1 MAPPHDSLP
10 LRGRTWPR
18 LYLAG
23 LTTLAV
29 ACCFLPLADHLGY
42 ELSELVALYAG
53 AFGGIAGVSAART
66 SRPAVALK
74 RAVKFDCLSLL
85 LPLAIILLNGLR
97 RPACDPLSGL
107 LLYAVLALPSALL
120 AACLGVLCGRLWPSR
135 AGFLYAG
142 VFLGTLAFSLL
153 PVVRGPQVFAYQ
165 HLGGMYPGPIYDESI
180 QISRALL
187 AFRAGTV
194 LYALAFA
201 GLALRSGAGLLLL
214 VFCGVPALALSAK
227 STALHYRA
235 TTAQLDAELG
245 GRLETEHLV
254 LHFPREKTELERTLL
269 AQDAE
274 ASVRAVLRFFDIKAP
289 PRKIDVYLYRS
300 AAEKRTLIG
309 AAETSFTKPWL
320 RQIHTNDGPSPHPI
334 LRHELVHAL
343 GDSIAHGPF
352 GVPGSILPKMALVEG
367 IAVAGDWPPGEFS
380 VHEEARA
387 LLDLQLLPAL
397 PRLFSPARF
406 YGESGPRAYTAAGSF
421 MRWFWETRGAAE
433 LRAVYAGEKPLDVNR
448 LTPAYL
454 DFLKALREP
463 ARADALA
470 AQRFA
475 APAITRKTCAHEVAA
490 LEAEARASRDP
501 ERQAQLWQKCSA
513 FEPDDPA
520 FLLQL
525 RRAQVSEGDAEG
537 ARNTLDRALAHPKL
551 SAPLKAQ
558 LLTDAGD
565 TAWKSGDVQAARARF
580 EEAMQLVQPE
590 PLERALTVRLFALR
604 DAATWPALR
613 PLLADADTGPEVLLA
628 LRDLDLQRPRE
639 GIFAYLLA
647 KRLQNAGAWE
657 ACAHYAENALRRG
670 VLGPLFVQESL
681 RMRGIAAWHLR
692 DTATARAA
700 FTELGRDAPPGR
712 AIEAQRW
719 LERL

>member
-1 MAPPHDSLP
+1 MAHPDDSVP
-10 LRGRTWPR
+10 LGGRMWPR

-29 ACCFLPLADHLGY
+29 ACCILPLADHLGY
-42 ELSELVALYAG
+42 ELSELVALYVG

-66 SRPAVALK
+66 SKPALALR
-74 RAVKFDCLSLL
+74 RAVKFDLLSLL

-107 LLYAVLALPSALL
+107 ALYAVLAVPSALL

-135 AGFLYAG
+135 GGLLYAV
-142 VFLGTLAFSLL
+142 VFFGTLAFSIL
-153 PVVRGPQVFAYQ
+153 PIVRGPQVFAYH

-187 AFRAGTV
+187 VFRAGTI

-201 GLALRSGAGLLLL
+201 GLALRSGTGLLLL
-214 VFCGVPALALSAK
+214 VFCGLPALVLSAK

-235 TTAQLDAELG
+235 TSAQLDGELG
-245 GRLETEHLV
+245 GRLETEHLI
-254 LHFPREKTELERTLL
+254 LHFPREKTPLERTLL

-274 ASVRAVLRFFDIKAP
+274 ASVRAVLRFLDTPAP

-300 AAEKRTLIG
+300 ASEKRTLIG
-309 AAETSFTKPWL
+309 AADTSFTKPWL
-320 RQIHTNDGPSPHPI
+320 RQIHTNDGPAPHPI
-334 LRHELVHAL
+334 LRHELVHAF
-343 GDSIAHGPF
+343 GASIAHGPF
-352 GVPGSILPKMALVEG
+352 GVPGSVLPKMALVEG
-367 IAVAGDWPPGEFS
+367 IAVAGDWPPGEFT

-387 LLDLQLLPAL
+387 LLDLQLLPSL
-397 PRLFSPARF
+397 PRLFSPAQF

-421 MRWFWETRGAAE
+421 VHWFWETRGAAE
-433 LRAVYAGEKPLDVNR
+433 LRAVYAGEKPLDVAR
-448 LTPAYL
+448 LAPAYL
-454 DFLKALREP
+454 DFLKGLREP

-475 APAITRKTCAHEVAA
+475 APAITRKPCAHEVAD
-490 LEAEARASRDP
+490 LEAEARAARDP
-501 ERQAQLWQKCSA
+501 QRQAQLWQKCTGL
-513 FEPDDPA
+513 EPDDPA
-520 FLLQL
+520 LLLQL
-525 RRAQVSEGDAEG
+525 RRAQAAAGDAEG
-537 ARNTLDRALAHPKL
+537 ARATLDRALSHPKL

-565 TAWKSGDVQAARARF
+565 SAWKAGDVQAARARF
-580 EEAMQLVQPE
+580 EEALQLVQPE
-590 PLERALTVRLFALR
+590 AAERALAVRLFGLN

-613 PLLADADTGPEVLLA
+613 PLLTEADTGPEVLLA
-628 LRDLDLQRPRE
+628 LRDLDLQRPRD

-647 KRLQNAGAWE
+647 KQLQNRAAWE
-657 ACAHYAENALRRG
+657 ACARYAGNALRRS
-670 VLGPLFVQESL
+670 LPGPLFVQESL
-681 RMRGIAAWHLR
+681 RMRGISAWHLR
-692 DTATARAA
+692 DAAAARAA
-700 FTELGRDAPPGR
+700 FTELGKDAPPGR
-712 AIEAQRW
+712 ALEAQRW